1 MHLIPVSIE
10 VGQKRAFA
18 EALAWPG
25 WCRGGRDEAGALAAL
40 LAYGPRYG
48 AVLAAASM
56 EFAPPTDVTQFQV
69 VERVEGNATTEFGAP
84 GVIAPSAH
92 VPLTADEYVRGR
104 AILTACRAAFDRVV
118 AAAAGHELRK
128 GPRGGGRDLDKIMAH
143 VVEAE
148 QAYLPRLAARFKRD
162 PLEEPEAALL
172 RTRAAVLQA
181 LDHAVTHGLPEQGPR
196 GGVIWTP
203 RYFINRAAWHVL
215 DHVWEIEDRMITP

>member
-1 MHLIPVSIE
+1 MHPIPVSIE

-25 WCRGGRDEAGALAAL
+25 WCRGGRDETGALTAL

-48 AVLAAASM
+48 AVLAAAGI
-56 EFAPPTDVTQFQV
+56 EFAPPTDAASFHVT
-69 VERVEGNATTEFGAP
+69 ERVEGNATTEFGAP
-84 GVIAPSAH
+84 GVIAPSAYA
-92 VPLTADEYVRGR
+92 PLTADEYARGR
-104 AILTACRAAFDRVV
+104 AILTACWASFDRAV

-128 GPRGGGRDLDKIMAH
+128 GPRGGGRDLDKMVAH

-162 PLEEPEAALL
+162 PHEDAEAALL
-172 RTRAAVLQA
+172 RTRTAVLQA

-215 DHVWEIEDRMITP
+215 DHVWEIEDRMIVP